1 MFICTLQAL
10 NTIRTIV
17 VFARRT
23 CAFKIFACSR
33 ICTGTVRGAGRYSEV
48 LFPMLDRPH
57 LSNIPMLRR
66 KHQLVDVFKAKW
78 ALSDSSLEYWNNE
91 ILTYWNIRSLRIIQT
106 LPKPCKTYYVQ
117 CNATTCL
124 TKHRSGTPDPWAKRV
139 PSALSFPWVFIAVI
153 MSFFPKSKVRLRNVS
168 GTGRKKV

>member
-1 MFICTLQAL
+1 MLQVWQQFSLNPYWRKTNCTQ
-10 NTIRTIV
+10 V
-17 VFARRT
+17 
-23 CAFKIFACSR
+23 
-33 ICTGTVRGAGRYSEV
+33 GGADLPSQV
-48 LFPMLDRPH
+48 LFPMLDLPH
-57 LSNIPMLRR
+57 LSSFPMLGR

-78 ALSDSSLEYWNNE
+78 ASSDSSLEYWNND

-153 MSFFPKSKVRLRNVS
+153 MSFFLKSKVRLRTIS
-168 GTGRKKV
+168 GTGRKQV